1 MFSPLLRFQLVV
13 LGSVVLLGAGCGK
26 ATDPP
31 PSKSALLTAHRWQL
45 SAFASASTMGSTT
58 TTTDAYATL
67 AACQKNNFLQF
78 AADGTYVNDEGPTL
92 CVPGT
97 PQTTPGTW
105 TFASDETE
113 LVTQSRGTTP
123 TTHRLT
129 RLTGSELQWVYM
141 TSTPANGSFP
151 AQSTVFTATF
161 EAQ

>member
-1 MFSPLLRFQLVV
+1 M
-13 LGSVVLLGAGCGK
+13 
-26 ATDPP
+26 
-31 PSKSALLTAHRWQL
+31 
-45 SAFASASTMGSTT
+45 
-58 TTTDAYATL
+58 
-67 AACQKNNFLQF
+67 
-78 AADGTYVNDEGPTL
+78 NDEGPTL